1 MTTITTQD
9 GVEIFYKDW
18 DSKNAPPIF
27 FHHGWPLSPVHPS
40 QLTLLAGWR
49 AVHGITS
56 RRWRGAGELHL
67 SLVGSSFPHTR
78 RLPPYPEE

>member
-56 RRWRGAGELHL
+56 RRWRAAAELHL
-67 SLVGSSFPHTR
+67 PTRSDQAFPTSHTR
-78 RLPPYPEE
+78 REK